1 MGGASELPSFWLS
14 FKKPLPSPSQTSCPC
29 LHATKPAAANSCFPL
44 RLLTVPKQK
53 GQGYVKRKFESETE
67 RMKQEQAK
75 LFQIFCTKRTFE
87 LQEQKILH
95 RMIERKARLQPMVSD
110 IKTIK
115 DGITYGSMEGSKT
128 LERQSDILDQFYF
141 QIGVKMHSGCLDCVR
156 PCTIVAFRVLL

>member
-14 FKKPLPSPSQTSCPC
+14 FKKPLPSPSQTSYPC

-53 GQGYVKRKFESETE
+53 GRGYNKRKFESETGRE
-67 RMKQEQAK
+67 PQEQSK
-75 LFQIFCTKRTFE
+75 LFQIFCAKRTFE
-87 LQEQKILH
+87 LQEKNILH
-95 RMIERKARLQPMVSD
+95 RMIEIKARLQLMVSD